1 MQTSIL
7 IVFILYMLATITV
20 GYVFYRKKMNLNQYI
35 LGDRKLNPWVTAMSA
50 QASDMSGWL
59 LTGVPGLVYAGIL
72 GISGKTIDDAK
83 AAIWTAIGLAIGT
96 ALNWLIIA
104 KRLRVYTEV
113 SGNSLTIPS
122 YLENRFKDKK
132 GIIAIITAVV
142 LLVFFTVYTSSMFSA
157 GAKLFSNIFGL
168 DYTLALLIGAI
179 VIVGYTFLGG
189 FLAVSWTDLIQGILM
204 FFCLVFVPLFMLG
217 NFSGEETNAVSNVLS
232 GLIQLFPSNDP
243 SVSYGLLGILSGL
256 GWGLG
261 YFGMPHILARFMAC
275 KDQKTIKPAT
285 IIALVW
291 VVITLVAA
299 VLIGV
304 FGSVYLGPILADGEQ
319 VFMEVVKKLFH
330 PVVAGIML
338 SAILAA
344 IMSTADSQLLVAS
357 TAFSADIFRRLY
369 KKIFK
374 KEASEK
380 LLLLTSKLALLA
392 IAIVAFL
399 LALDPNSSVF
409 EIVSYAWAGLGASF
423 GPIILLSLYNKKVT
437 SKGAIAGIVTGALVT
452 ILFKYVLAQFGGFWA
467 IYEIIPGFI
476 LSTAAILIASRFD
489 KPTQDMLD
497 EFDEMKR
504 QIAEGKNKK
513 DKTEVI
519 NDKAVADGVCA
530 ESATKEVVSD
540 AAAEE

>member
-59 LTGVPGLVYAGIL
+59 LTGVPGLAYAGIV
-72 GISGKTIDDAK
+72 GAK
-83 AAIWTAIGLAIGT
+83 EAIWTAIGLAIGT

-142 LLVFFTVYTSSMFSA
+142 LLFFFTIYTSSMFAA

-204 FFCLVFVPLFMLG
+204 FLCLIFVPLFMLG
-217 NFSGEETNAVSNVLS
+217 NFNGAEVDAASNVLAS
-232 GLIQLFPSNDP
+232 IVKLFPTGDEL
-243 SVSYGLLGILSGL
+243 SYGWMGIISAL

-304 FGSVYLGPILADGEQ
+304 FGRVFLGDILIGGDTEQ
-319 VFMEVVKKLFH
+319 VFMEVVKQLF
-330 PVVAGIML
+330 PPIIAGIML

-380 LLLLTSKLALLA
+380 TVLLTSKLALLA

-409 EIVSYAWAGLGASF
+409 NIVSYAWAGLGASF

-489 KPTQDMLD
+489 KPTQEMLD

-504 QIAEGKNKK
+504 QIAEGKKKK

-530 ESATKEVVSD
+530 ESAAKEVVSD

>member
-7 IVFILYMLATITV
+7 IVFILYMLTTIVV

-59 LTGVPGLVYAGIL
+59 LTGVPGLAFAGIA
-72 GISGKTIDDAK
+72 GAK
-83 AAIWTAIGLAIGT
+83 EAIWTAIGLAIGT

-104 KRLRVYTEV
+104 KRLRVYTEI

-132 GIIAIITAVV
+132 GTIAIITAAV
-142 LLVFFTVYTSSMFSA
+142 LLVFFTVYTSSMFAA

-168 DYTLALLIGAI
+168 DYTWALLIGAV

-217 NFSGEETNAVSNVLS
+217 NFDGAQTEAASSVLS
-232 GLIQLFPSNDP
+232 AIMQLFPTDDP
-243 SVSYGLLGILSGL
+243 AVSYGWIGIISAL

-291 VVITLVAA
+291 VVITLAAA
-299 VLIGV
+299 VFIGV
-304 FGSVYLGPILADGEQ
+304 FGSIYLEQGIFDNEQ
-319 VFMEVVKKLFH
+319 VFMEIVKKLFP
-330 PVVAGIML
+330 PVIAGIML

-357 TAFSADIFRRLY
+357 TAFSADIFKRFYNSKLFLKIYDVY
-369 KKIFK
+369 KKVYYSEIVKKLFFK
-374 KEASEK
+374 NGQKELTKPRELSDK
-380 LLLLTSKLALLA
+380 MMLWTSK
-392 IAIVAFL
+392 IAMLVIAVIAFL
-399 LALDPNSSVF
+399 LALDSNSSVF

-423 GPIILLSLYNKKVT
+423 GPIILLSLYNKNIT
-437 SKGAIAGIVTGALVT
+437 AKGAIAGIVTGAVVT
-452 ILFKYVLAQFGGFWA
+452 ITFKYFLAPLGGVWT

-476 LSTAAILIASRFD
+476 LSTIAILIASKFD
-489 KPTQDMLD
+489 KPTVDMID
-497 EFDEMKR
+497 EFNEMKS
-504 QIAEGKNKK
+504 QIKKSKNNKQEEV
-513 DKTEVI
+513 TE
-519 NDKAVADGVCA
+519 
-530 ESATKEVVSD
+530 E
-540 AAAEE
+540 